1 MPENT
6 HIIIFIF
13 PRVKFFNVNTAD
25 KYLQFGHDK
34 CKAMLVGKQT
44 STFHLPHLQVDTWKR
59 KYEEDGTFIEEFDGK
74 KKTENTKELTYLG
87 VQLSDNGSNLN
98 TIIKKRNKQK
108 GTNKRIL
115 NLIKFLEK
123 YTF

>member
-1 MPENT
+1 M
-6 HIIIFIF
+6 
-13 PRVKFFNVNTAD
+13 
-25 KYLQFGHDK
+25 
-34 CKAMLVGKQT
+34 
-44 STFHLPHLQVDTWKR
+44 
-59 KYEEDGTFIEEFDGK
+59 
-74 KKTENTKELTYLG
+74 ENTKELTYLG